1 VGETI
6 AKMDN
11 LLSQP
16 YLMFTPHGWLAAIS
30 SHGWRKVQKIIVET

>member
-1 VGETI
+1 VDEI
-6 AKMDN
+6 MAKMYN

-30 SHGWRKVQKIIVET
+30 SHGWRKVQKIIIET